1 MLHPFK
7 TPPPERAHKGA
18 MKTHKLI
25 AIALLAATCFT
36 PAVAQT
42 APSPAAAAS
51 IAPVSAEAFAAA
63 RARLIA
69 TMEAVTQV
77 EGASPA
83 LAIVMVRRGE
93 APVIWVHGPL
103 DATAATPVSANGDTP
118 FYIASQTKAFMGL
131 LALKLHERGVFSL
144 DQTLTDIWP
153 DLTLPEGADPNAI
166 TFRQLLSQQGR
177 INNETL
183 EFRTAYTDRVPVR
196 DYGRILATH
205 SAAREPGFQY
215 ANLGYLVYAAA
226 LELRTGRDWRDLLD
240 DEIFRPAGMTRS
252 GARVSRYPR
261 AEMPVYHQWMGGAEW
276 STYPGKTDEIMQAA
290 GGLVASPNDM
300 ARWLALQLGD
310 RPDIAPANILAQSHT
325 QQVTAQ
331 IQGDVLPCQGY
342 AVGWNI
348 CHIGAAD
355 IRIHGGS
362 YTAVRSS
369 MAVSPELGVAF
380 AFLSNSDSLT
390 GAMSQLT
397 TQIFFETVQ
406 DPNYAGMTPEALQTQ
421 LRTRLP
427 RLVENRRNGVATRR
441 AEAQWEGWAW
451 TPPRRDLN
459 AYVGRYRNDR
469 LGEFRVVLRN
479 GQLFGELGATQAPL
493 EPARADL
500 FGFSSGPLD
509 PPAPVAFERSG
520 RRPTAV
526 TWDGNRFERVR

>member
-1 MLHPFK
+1 MH
-7 TPPPERAHKGA
+7 RAF
-18 MKTHKLI
+18 
-25 AIALLAATCFT
+25 ALALVAATCFT
-36 PAVAQT
+36 PAAAQT
-42 APSPAAAAS
+42 APVSPPVATA

-63 RARLIA
+63 RARMIA
-69 TMEAVTQV
+69 TMEAITEV

-103 DATAATPVSANGDTP
+103 DANATTPVSANGDTP

-144 DQTLTDIWP
+144 DQTLSDIWP
-153 DLTLPEGADPNAI
+153 DLTFPEGADPRTI
-166 TFRQLLSQQGR
+166 TFRQLLSHQG
-177 INNETL
+177 NFENETL
-183 EFRTAYTDRVPVR
+183 EFRTAYTDRVPVNE
-196 DYGRILATH
+196 YSRILSTY
-205 SAAREPGFQY
+205 STAREPGFQY

-276 STYPGKTDEIMQAA
+276 ATYPGKTDEIMQAA

-300 ARWLALQLGD
+300 ARWLALQLGE
-310 RPDIAPANILAQSHT
+310 RPDIAPANILAQSHAR
-325 QQVTAQ
+325 QIAAQ

-348 CHIGAAD
+348 CRIGSAD

-380 AFLSNSDSLT
+380 AFMSNSDSLT
-390 GAMSQLT
+390 GALSQFT

-406 DPNYAGMTPEALQTQ
+406 DSNYGGVTPEIIQSQ
-421 LRTRLP
+421 LRARLP
-427 RLVENRRNGVATRR
+427 RLVENRRNAVAQRR
-441 AEAQWEGWAW
+441 AEAQWEGWTWAPA
-451 TPPRRDLN
+451 TRELN

-469 LGEFRVVLRN
+469 LGDFRVVLRD
-479 GQLFGELGATQAPL
+479 GRLFGELGATQAPL
-493 EPARADL
+493 EPARVNL
-500 FGFSSGPLD
+500 FGFSDGPLD

-526 TWDGNRFERVR
+526 TWDNNRFERVR